1 MGVARSRAAQDAVV
15 RISRGVLRHR
25 RAKAGADLHAFKDEV
40 DPVAIEPLR
49 PPQPRTHIVL
59 LAHSLLGPLN
69 REMVISGESLD
80 PMVVLDGRCR
90 KTSLVIAPVPCT
102 PRKKCT
108 MFSGRVRNGK

>member
-1 MGVARSRAAQDAVV
+1 MGVARSLAAQDAVV
-15 RISRGVLRHR
+15 RIGRGVLRHR

-40 DPVAIEPLR
+40 DPGAIEPLR

-80 PMVVLDGRCR
+80 PMVVLDGPLPQDFLGNRAGAMH
-90 KTSLVIAPVPCT
+90 APEEVQ
-102 PRKKCT
+102 
-108 MFSGRVRNGK
+108 MFSGRVRN